1 MVQILRERHGKPW
14 MGNPDSFSDFN
25 DYKTSHASFTLSQVT
40 LEILSTTV
48 GGENAIV
55 DVVKATM
62 EVLRFNLNVCGSHK
76 FLKLNLNFNFYQ
88 KLNKTPRT
96 PLQID
101 PRQKSARWYV
111 ETVYKTRRQK
121 TCLSSSYLV
130 IESSRKHY
138 AYCNCVLEI
147 NN

>member
-14 MGNPDSFSDFN
+14 MGNSDSFSFN
-25 DYKTSHASFTLSQVT
+25 DHKTSHPSFSLSQVT
-40 LEILSTTV
+40 LEILSTMV

-62 EVLRFNLNVCGSHK
+62 EVLRFNLNVCDSHK
-76 FLKLNLNFNFYQ
+76 FLKRNLNFNLYQ
-88 KLNKTPRT
+88 KLKRT

-101 PRQKSARWYV
+101 PRQKSAHWYV
-111 ETVYKTRRQK
+111 ETAYISRRQK

-138 AYCNCVLEI
+138 AYCNWVLEI
-147 NN
+147 NK